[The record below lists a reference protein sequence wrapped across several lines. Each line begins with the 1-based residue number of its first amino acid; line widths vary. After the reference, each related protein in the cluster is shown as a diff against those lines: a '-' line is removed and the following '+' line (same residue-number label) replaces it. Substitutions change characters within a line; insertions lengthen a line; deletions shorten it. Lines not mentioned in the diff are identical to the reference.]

1 MINIEE
7 IRDYCL
13 SKKGASESFP
23 FDSDTLVFKVMN
35 KMFLLINISDPSYFN
50 VKCDA
55 EKAFELREKYD
66 AVKPGWHMNKSKWN
80 TIDLSY
86 NPPEDKVWEW
96 IDHSYDEV
104 VAGLPKKLK
113 AELAAL
119 I

>member
-1 MINIEE
+1 MINIEY
-7 IRDYCL
+7 IRNHCIA
-13 SKKGASESFP
+13 KKGVTEGFP

-55 EKAFELREKYD
+55 EKAVELREMYD

-80 TIDLSY
+80 TIDLSFD
-86 NPPEDKVWEW
+86 PPDDKVWEW

-104 VAGLPKKLK
+104 VAGLPKKIQQQLK
-113 AELAAL
+113 TM
-119 I
+119 